1 MTHVCHRVRQEL
13 LKDGL
18 KKGGRAIHDTY
29 NNFVVTAGSVRR
41 RSRATEST
49 LAAVLHSEQST
60 AARFARALHHAPLPY
75 QSSKELLQLGML
87 PARAGGL
94 GLGVRKT
101 IDE

>member
-18 KKGGRAIHDTY
+18 KKG
-29 NNFVVTAGSVRR
+29 VTAGSVRR

-49 LAAVLHSEQST
+49 LAAVFHSEQST

-101 IDE
+101 MDE